1 MGPVLRWNVLT
12 AHGVHIVV
20 VSGLNLST
28 DPGPACAFE
37 WPTEYLCLWFH
48 SSGICCDMTS
58 PYLPVSSRLQ
68 CSGVAYPNLATVQF
82 KARGPCV
89 AGIPGYYAPPLEC
102 STEPSQL
109 GNLHV
114 MVFNKLVSECDSC
127 LAVLQVHPV

>member
-1 MGPVLRWNVLT
+1 
-12 AHGVHIVV
+12 
-20 VSGLNLST
+20 
-28 DPGPACAFE
+28 
-37 WPTEYLCLWFH
+37 
-48 SSGICCDMTS
+48 MTS

-114 MVFNKLVSECDSC
+114 MVFNKLVSECRSILFDVAAMPSAQLGC
-127 LAVLQVHPV
+127 VLLDMSRLRLELWLPFRVVFLLHKLMPCQGMRCCAI